1 MLYARAAFEGG
12 ASHVAGPSRAL
23 ERASARREEEDA
35 FPTAVAW
42 SRDGRACVAYDAAA
56 RAFERWDEGEGDA
69 DACDGAWGATSGERA
84 YCFVVDARG
93 ETVTSSERDA
103 PTTTRDLR
111 TGALVASY
119 LSYDEKDEVV
129 AACGIGYL
137 NDFERL
143 ACGCDGFVDVFDVS
157 RPGRVASARVRTRTK
172 DTAYERLGSQRG
184 LVSCVDG
191 CPIERDVF
199 ACGSFSGARGVID
212 CGVYD
217 ARDAN
222 GRVAS
227 WASGGGGVTQTKWSA
242 CGNFVFV
249 ASRKSDFISCVDVRR
264 TGAEVYTLERRAGD
278 TNQRIAFDIEPCGA
292 HLVTGGVD
300 GCLRAFDLRE
310 GVEIMPVD
318 ANTGESYRVRIA
330 DGACVNSFA
339 FHPYASAPS
348 GAIRRGFRS
357 RFNAV
362 CAVGERIFPNAFD
375 DASDVSDA
383 DSDVERSSE
392 SVRDAFGVYFLSYP
406 TTDIAL
412 E

>member
-1 MLYARAAFEGG
+1 MLYARAGFEGG
-12 ASHVAGPSRAL
+12 ASRVVGPSRAL

-56 RAFERWDEGEGDA
+56 RAFERWDEGEDDA
-69 DACDGAWGATSGERA
+69 DARDGAWGATSGERA

-157 RPGRVASARVRTRTK
+157 RPGRVANARVRTRTK

-199 ACGSFSGARGVID
+199 ACGSFGGARGVID

-227 WASGGGGVTQTKWSA
+227 WASGGGRRHANQVE
-242 CGNFVFV
+242 
-249 ASRKSDFISCVDVRR
+249 RVR
-264 TGAEVYTLERRAGD
+264 EL
-278 TNQRIAFDIEPCGA
+278 
-292 HLVTGGVD
+292 
-300 GCLRAFDLRE
+300 CLR
-310 GVEIMPVD
+310 
-318 ANTGESYRVRIA
+318 GESK
-330 DGACVNSFA
+330 
-339 FHPYASAPS
+339 
-348 GAIRRGFRS
+348 
-357 RFNAV
+357 
-362 CAVGERIFPNAFD
+362 E
-375 DASDVSDA
+375 
-383 DSDVERSSE
+383 
-392 SVRDAFGVYFLSYP
+392 
-406 TTDIAL
+406 
-412 E
+412 